1 MNRKYK
7 LEQALREGKISRRE
21 FLQRSAIAGAAVAAP
36 SVMMS
41 GLTYAAEQKRG
52 GVLRLGMGGGSTT
65 DTLDPGTHTDSVG
78 ICLERQIR
86 NYMTEVSA
94 TGELVGEIA
103 TSWEV
108 QPGAIDWTFELR
120 KDVEFHNGKSLTSAD
135 VIASIQHHI
144 QEGST
149 SAVAGQMGQIES
161 MSADGDHVVNI
172 KLRAGNAD
180 FPWLLSDYHVSIFPA
195 DAGWEPGIGSGP
207 FSLVSYEPG
216 VRAEVTRNPNYFKEG
231 RPYFDGLTI
240 TVIPDDAAR
249 DNALKTGQVDATNRV
264 SQRTARLLDKAPGVS
279 VQKIVGTK
287 HYTVPMLVDKPPFDN
302 VKVRQA
308 LRLAVDRD
316 AMLKTILGGHGEV
329 GNDLPIGR
337 RQEYYNTELPQR
349 EYDPDKAAFL
359 LKEAGME
366 GLSVELSAANAAFDG
381 AVDAAVLYAEHAKAA
396 GININVVRESN
407 DGYWSNVWQQKPWCM
422 CYWSGRPTQDWMWTI
437 AYEFGGAWNDNNW
450 NNETF
455 QTLLKDARAEVDPA
469 KRKDM
474 YWEMQRI
481 HWEEGG
487 TVVPLFAADLMGVS
501 DKVALPDVI
510 GSDWELDGHRC
521 GERWSFA

>member
-1 MNRKYK
+1 MIRKVELEKAYK
-7 LEQALREGKISRRE
+7 SGRISRRE
-21 FLQRSAIAGAAVAAP
+21 FLQQSALLGAAVVAPGSLMSTAA
-36 SVMMS
+36 S
-41 GLTYAAEQKRG
+41 AAMKKG

-78 ICLERQIR
+78 IHLEHQLRS
-86 NYMTEVSA
+86 YLTEVA
-94 TGELVGEIA
+94 ANGDLIGELA

-108 QPGAIDWTFELR
+108 KPGAKDWTFELR
-120 KDVEFHNGKSLTSAD
+120 KGVEFHNGKSLTSAD
-135 VIASIQHHI
+135 VIASIEHHLK
-144 QEGST
+144 EGST

-161 MSADGDHVVNI
+161 MKADGDHVVHFTL
-172 KLRAGNAD
+172 KAGNSD

-195 DAGWEPGIGSGP
+195 DSGWQGGIGSGA

-216 VRAEVTRNPNYFKEG
+216 VRAVTKANPNYFKEG
-231 RPYFDGLTI
+231 RPYFEGSEI
-240 TVIPDDAAR
+240 TVIADSAAR

-264 SQRTARLLDKAPGVS
+264 SQRTARLLDRAAGVS
-279 VQKIVGTK
+279 VHKIIGTK
-287 HYTVPMLVDKPPFDN
+287 HYTVPMLTNAAPFDN

-308 LRLAVDRD
+308 LRLAVDRE
-316 AMLKTILGGHGEV
+316 ALLKTVLGGHGEV
-329 GNDLPIGR
+329 GNDIPIGR
-337 RQEYYNTELPQR
+337 NQAYYNTELPQR
-349 EYDPDKAAFL
+349 EYDPDQAAFI
-359 LKEAGME
+359 LKEAGMS
-366 GLSVELSAANAAFDG
+366 GLSVELSAADAAFDG

-396 GININVVRESN
+396 GININVIRESN

-437 AYEFGGAWNDNNW
+437 AYEKGGAWNDNHWDNSDFQSLLVAARV
-450 NNETF
+450 ETDE
-455 QTLLKDARAEVDPA
+455 T

-474 YWEMQRI
+474 YWEMQRL

-501 DKVALPDVI
+501 DKLLLPDVI
-510 GSDWELDGHRC
+510 GTSWELDGHRA